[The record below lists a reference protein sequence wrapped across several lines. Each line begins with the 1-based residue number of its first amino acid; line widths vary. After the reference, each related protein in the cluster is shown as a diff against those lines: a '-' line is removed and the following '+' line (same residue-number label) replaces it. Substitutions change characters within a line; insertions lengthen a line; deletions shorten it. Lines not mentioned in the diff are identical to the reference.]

1 MRAGLSFS
9 MCAKRRAGI
18 PVSRSPRRLIGKM
31 YLYSNPPV
39 TLSAWRHLWGRQW
52 HSFRS
57 GPAGPAS
64 AAHRYRYRSA
74 AQFSCVPYL
83 PPPTPE
89 REREKERERERER
102 GRERTR
108 EMTKPLKLCS
118 SAAPPLQKH
127 SESQREVP
135 SRGWRQGHFVP
146 SASDTRR
153 ASALWTKATRR
164 ERSPVPSCR
173 HGGVWEWVTCSLQSC
188 GVGIFTNHSHH
199 TDPFR
204 LAGTE
209 SSGSL
214 HLQECLQG
222 YDAGICSNQWQP
234 QSPTKL
240 LENWRFLSSSVA
252 ASKSSFPGSPATRRC
267 SYMRGLRR
275 ACPTW
280 QRCFRHR

>member
-153 ASALWTKATRR
+153 ASALGTKATGA
-164 ERSPVPSCR
+164 SD
-173 HGGVWEWVTCSLQSC
+173 L
-188 GVGIFTNHSHH
+188 
-199 TDPFR
+199 PFR
-204 LAGTE
+204 LAGKE
-209 SSGSL
+209 ASGSGSL
-214 HLQECLQG
+214 
-222 YDAGICSNQWQP
+222 
-234 QSPTKL
+234 
-240 LENWRFLSSSVA
+240 A
-252 ASKSSFPGSPATRRC
+252 ASRAVASVSLPTTVTTPIRSVLPARRRLGVC
-267 SYMRGLRR
+267 TCRSASRVMMP
-275 ACPTW
+275 ASVPTSRNHNHP
-280 QRCFRHR
+280 QAIGKLEIHV